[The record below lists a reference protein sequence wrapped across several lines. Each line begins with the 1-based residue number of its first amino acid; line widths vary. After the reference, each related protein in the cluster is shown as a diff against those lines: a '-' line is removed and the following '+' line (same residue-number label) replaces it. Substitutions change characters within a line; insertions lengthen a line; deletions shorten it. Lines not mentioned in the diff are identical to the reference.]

1 MKNHCKTVEKPLQT
15 LEIGLPLGRLALAWA
30 CVLEARGGLRA
41 TDCSGQCE
49 CGLPGRPSAGSRSGS
64 RQYNSVSVRVDF
76 AIFYVVKPYF
86 WRTYRSVVPSGVRPL
101 PTHAHTE
108 RGPEDQG
115 APSSLQPHCTAPLGG
130 GVHEDAGVAA

>member
-1 MKNHCKTVEKPLQT
+1 MDCLWDDSHSRGPVGSRRAEAFGPQT
-15 LEIGLPLGRLALAWA
+15 ALASA
-30 CVLEARGGLRA
+30 TVLL
-41 TDCSGQCE
+41 
-49 CGLPGRPSAGSRSGS
+49 
-64 RQYNSVSVRVDF
+64 
-76 AIFYVVKPYF
+76 
-86 WRTYRSVVPSGVRPL
+86 RTYRSVVPSGVRPL